1 MMNPTP
7 PSPPSPRPPV
17 PFATKEESPDPIW
30 RFVRRYPGITILGLL
45 LLCLAVIPSTVWLYQ
60 SSAAKRETARL
71 RQEQENEKLMA
82 LTGKFARDD
91 REGAILSLGS
101 LDHPKAKIKLLAN
114 LLAIET
120 EPARIEAIGQALVS
134 VGPEAMPE
142 LRQLNQALK
151 TDLDALGFANNS
163 TLQQAATLKLITSQ
177 RSIAKLLRLYSPG
190 ISGINLGGTD
200 LGQTGGGQFTLVLE
214 KAPLAGVQL
223 RGARLT
229 NARLA
234 FSQFSGAGAD
244 GRWNTDDDQIGD
256 LTGADFTEAD
266 LRGTFLNL
274 SMAAEANFTRANLNQ
289 ANLFGA
295 RLQTANFSSTLLVAA
310 DLRSANLNH
319 ANFIGANL
327 GEAQLDRAD
336 LTNARLNQTIG
347 ESASFSGANLANA
360 EAIGASLTMAN
371 FQQANL
377 EGANLSSADLS
388 NANLDGARLQN
399 GNWRQTNLAGVSL
412 RGAVVHNADFQGA
425 VFVPPQ
431 PKKADAFIQK
441 TAQPEKTG
449 LFEGTDFAGT
459 RNLDPGQIAFICA
472 QGGLHP
478 SCSAPTQISPPPPEV
493 PQPSLGTKKSSGRKR

>member
-1 MMNPTP
+1 M
-7 PSPPSPRPPV
+7 
-17 PFATKEESPDPIW
+17 
-30 RFVRRYPGITILGLL
+30 
-45 LLCLAVIPSTVWLYQ
+45 LCLAVIPTTVWWYQ
-60 SSAAKRETARL
+60 SSVAKRETDRF
-71 RQEQENEKLMA
+71 RQEQENQKLMA

-120 EPARIEAIGQALVS
+120 EPTRIEAIGQALVS
-134 VGPEAMPE
+134 AGPEAMPE

-151 TDLDALGFANNS
+151 TDLDALGFGNNS
-163 TLQQAATLKLITSQ
+163 ALQQTVTLKLIASQ

-214 KAPLAGVQL
+214 KARLAGVQL
-223 RGARLT
+223 RGSRLT
-229 NARLA
+229 KARLA
-234 FSQFSGAGAD
+234 FSQFSAAGAD
-244 GRWNTDDDQIGD
+244 GRWNTGDDQIGD

-274 SMAAEANFTRANLNQ
+274 SMAAETNFTRANLNQ

-295 RLQTANFSSTLLVAA
+295 RLQKANFSSTQLVGS
-310 DLRSANLNH
+310 DLRSANLNN

-336 LTNARLNQTIG
+336 LTNAHLNQTIG
-347 ESASFSGANLANA
+347 ESANFSGANLANT
-360 EAIGASLTMAN
+360 EAIGASLVMAN

-377 EGANLSSADLS
+377 EGANLTSADLS

-399 GNWRQTNLAGVSL
+399 SNLRQTNLAAVSL

-425 VFVPPQ
+425 VFLPQQ
-431 PKKADAFIQK
+431 PKPTDGFIQK
-441 TAQPEKTG
+441 TPPPGATN
-449 LFEGTDFAGT
+449 LFEGTDFAGA
-459 RNLDPGQIAFICA
+459 RNLDPGQIPFICA

-478 SCSAPTQISPPPPEV
+478 SCPSPTQISPPPADV
-493 PQPSLGTKKSSGRKR
+493 PQSSLGTKKSSGRN

>member
-7 PSPPSPRPPV
+7 PSPPPPPPPILLSV
-17 PFATKEESPDPIW
+17 RAESPDPIW
-30 RFVRRYPGITILGLL
+30 RFVRRYPGITILGAI
-45 LLCLAVIPSTVWLYQ
+45 LLCLAVIPTMVWWYQ
-60 SSAAKRETARL
+60 SSVEKRESDRF
-71 RQEQENEKLMA
+71 RQEQEHQKLMA

-101 LDHPKAKIKLLAN
+101 LNHPKTNIKLLAN

-120 EPARIEAIGQALVS
+120 EPTRIEAIGQALVS
-134 VGPEAMPE
+134 AGPEAMPE

-151 TDLDALGFANNS
+151 TDLDALGFGNNAAM
-163 TLQQAATLKLITSQ
+163 QQAMTLKLMASQ

-214 KAPLAGVQL
+214 KLPLAGVQL
-223 RGARLT
+223 RLARLT
-229 NARLA
+229 KARLA

-244 GRWNTDDDQIGD
+244 GRWNTGDDQIGD
-256 LTGADFTEAD
+256 LTGADLTEAD

-274 SMAAEANFTRANLNQ
+274 SMAAETNFTRANLNQ

-295 RLQTANFSSTLLVAA
+295 RLQTANFSSTQLVGA
-310 DLRSANLNH
+310 DLRSANLNN

-327 GEAQLDRAD
+327 GEAKLDRAD
-336 LTNARLNQTIG
+336 LTNASLNQTIA

-360 EAIGASLTMAN
+360 SAIGASLVMAN
-371 FQQANL
+371 FPQANL

-399 GNWRQTNLAGVSL
+399 GNWRQTNLTGASM
-412 RGAVVHNADFQGA
+412 RGAVVHNADFEGV

-431 PKKADAFIQK
+431 PKATDGFIQK
-441 TAQPEKTG
+441 TAPTGATG
-449 LFEGTDFAGT
+449 LFQGTDFALV
-459 RNLDPGQIAFICA
+459 RNLDPKQIAFICA

-478 SCSAPTQISPPPPEV
+478 SCPPTTQISPSPTDV
-493 PQPSLGTKKSSGRKR
+493 SPQSPGTKKSSGAN